1 MAAALYR
8 MEMDNE
14 NDVRDVEIT
23 PNDLL
28 PVTPRM
34 TRCFLAARNGISIWA
49 LRMIF
54 DMSDRVGRKA

>member
-1 MAAALYR
+1 

-34 TRCFLAARNGISIWA
+34 ARCFLAARNGMSIWA
-49 LRMIF
+49 LRMTF
-54 DMSDRVGRKA
+54 DMSNWVGRKA